1 MPSCQGTL
9 ARHITVPCM
18 QHASCQEGDVC
29 AALHATNCMPSK
41 VGWGRIGRTVRRGGE
56 GRGGEGRADCPDVSM
71 GLALTTIT
79 LVTCHK
85 HAVGMPHMA

>member
-1 MPSCQGTL
+1 M
-9 ARHITVPCM
+9 
-18 QHASCQEGDVC
+18 C

-41 VGWGRIGRTVRRGGE
+41 VGWGRIGRTVRREGGE
-56 GRGGEGRADCPDVSM
+56 GRGGEGRGGQGRADCPDVSM

-85 HAVGMPHMA
+85 HAVGLPHMA